1 MSLFSER
8 LQAST
13 HLQEHYDLIYSKFL
27 YFLTFFFCWFKS
39 ERGGGQFQHPY
50 IFLYREANLNYFKSV

>member
-13 HLQEHYDLIYSKFL
+13 HLQEHYDLIYSKIL

-39 ERGGGQFQHPY
+39 ERGGGSFD
-50 IFLYREANLNYFKSV
+50 ILANSFKEKLT